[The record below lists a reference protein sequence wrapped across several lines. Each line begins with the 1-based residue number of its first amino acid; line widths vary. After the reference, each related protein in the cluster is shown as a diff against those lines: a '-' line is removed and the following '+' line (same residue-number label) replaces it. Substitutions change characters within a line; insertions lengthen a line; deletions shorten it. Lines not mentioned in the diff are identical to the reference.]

1 LPPVGNSVHSSG
13 VFDPA
18 ARPEVFICEISGS
31 ACGIEVAHMTMS
43 PASGDEMIVLDISN
57 ERYLVN
63 WHSWRIPNYSPSKTR
78 AYRIRVYTEGNLLGY
93 ADVWVGP
100 SLPTI
105 PIKFRLDEH
114 APPPPPAVDFTTEMV
129 VALFLGERPTG
140 GYEIEVTQVERT
152 DRGLAVR
159 FRVKKPDAGA
169 MLMQVLTQPFHLIEL
184 PRVDESLTFIAENPS
199 R

>member
-1 LPPVGNSVHSSG
+1 MRSVASLVLLFASCTACRAAAVGETVPFSTLGKGINSG
-13 VFDPA
+13 I
-18 ARPEVFICEISGS
+18 RES
-31 ACGIEVAHMTMS
+31 AQVVVRSQSEWVALWGRHM
-43 PASGDEMIVLDISN
+43 
-57 ERYLVN
+57 R
-63 WHSWRIPNYSPSKTR
+63 TR
-78 AYRIRVYTEGNLLGY
+78 T
-93 ADVWVGP
+93 
-100 SLPTI
+100 
-105 PIKFRLDEH
+105 

-159 FRVKKPDAGA
+159 FRVKKPDPGA